1 MFRAWLP
8 VRRLYIFLRLS
19 SSSLSLSSFPSR
31 LLTFPRRIYIQVFEL
46 STAEFDHSR
55 KKIIIIFVLRIS
67 RHFSFFLNRSNS
79 FAHVCGNV
87 RFRFVFQ
94 QQIYYKDVTLLC
106 RLMKGSVSDGSA
118 AVDVGSQIQQISYHV
133 YLSEMTRDV

>member
-46 STAEFDHSR
+46 STAEFDRSR
-55 KKIIIIFVLRIS
+55 KKIMIIIFVLRIS
-67 RHFSFFLNRSNS
+67 RHFFLNCSNS